1 MKLFIEIFNS
11 FSNKEK
17 KTFIFVLFFTI
28 IVGFLETLS
37 IGSLIPMVSI
47 LAEDNSTSNIHL
59 LNPILKSISPL
70 NFFKTE
76 LSSNYQTIL
85 FFGALTLVFLIL
97 LVKTIFLQF
106 TNFIKFNFI
115 FLLKKNISKNLFLFY
130 LKTDYLNFAK
140 QNSSEYLRNISIEVS
155 NYINLVS
162 IYYTV
167 FFECLFLF
175 GMILILLIINPFQI
189 FFISFLIFSISL
201 IFYYLMKK
209 KIKTIGDQ
217 RFDAEAKKIKYLQ
230 QGFEGFREINI
241 YNKHDQFIS
250 LFDLQSKIET
260 RSNAIANFFR
270 GVPRSLLELTGFLI
284 LIFIISFY
292 FINELSTNTILLKV
306 AIMAV
311 CIIRI
316 IPIISSLIAS
326 FQQIKYYEL
335 SSKKILKELNILK
348 KKNESYKIY
357 DQQKGINIKLK
368 NELFLK
374 DINFKYPESKEY
386 LFQNLNLK
394 INKNSIV
401 GIQGESGSGKST
413 LIDLI
418 LGFLEPSSG
427 KIYVD
432 QLNVGK
438 NIEIWQKNLSF
449 VPQKPFILDD
459 TIKNNIIFGD
469 KNINQDLLENSVKN
483 SGCQNFVNNLDEKLN
498 FRVGERGNKLSGG
511 QIQRI
516 AIARALYNNTQI
528 LIFDEFTSALDNETE
543 VEILEQIN
551 RLKMNKTIII
561 SSHKISTLKI
571 CDEVFSIKNK
581 KIIKV

>member
-47 LAEDNSTSNIHL
+47 LAEDNSTSNLHL

-70 NFFKTE
+70 NFFNTE
-76 LSSNYQTIL
+76 LSSNNQTTL
-85 FFGALTLVFLIL
+85 FFGALTLVFCIL
-97 LVKTIFLQF
+97 LIKTIFLQF

-115 FLLKKNISKNLFLFY
+115 FLLKKNISRNLFLFY

-189 FFISFLIFSISL
+189 FLISFFIFSISL

-209 KIKTIGDQ
+209 KIKIIGDQ
-217 RFDAEAKKIKYLQ
+217 RFDSEAKKIKYLQ

-241 YNKHDQFIS
+241 YKKHDEFIS

-335 SSKKILKELNILK
+335 SSKKILKELNILE
-348 KKNESYKIY
+348 KKNISNKIH
-357 DQQKGINIKLK
+357 DQQKRINIVLNNKLSLR
-368 NELFLK
+368 E
-374 DINFKYPESKEY
+374 INFKYPESKDY
-386 LFQNLNLK
+386 LFLNLNLE

-418 LGFLEPSSG
+418 LGFLEPNSG

-438 NIEIWQKNLSF
+438 NVETWQKNLSF

-469 KNINQDLLENSVKN
+469 KDINQDLLENSVKN
-483 SGCQNFVNNLDEKLN
+483 SGCLNFINNLDEKLN

-516 AIARALYNNTQI
+516 AIARALYNNAQI

-543 VEILEQIN
+543 EEILEQIN
-551 RLKMNKTIII
+551 RLKVNKTIII

>member
-1 MKLFIEIFNS
+1 M
-11 FSNKEK
+11 
-17 KTFIFVLFFTI
+17 
-28 IVGFLETLS
+28 
-37 IGSLIPMVSI
+37 
-47 LAEDNSTSNIHL
+47 
-59 LNPILKSISPL
+59 
-70 NFFKTE
+70 
-76 LSSNYQTIL
+76 
-85 FFGALTLVFLIL
+85 
-97 LVKTIFLQF
+97 
-106 TNFIKFNFI
+106 
-115 FLLKKNISKNLFLFY
+115 
-130 LKTDYLNFAK
+130 
-140 QNSSEYLRNISIEVS
+140 
-155 NYINLVS
+155 
-162 IYYTV
+162 
-167 FFECLFLF
+167 
-175 GMILILLIINPFQI
+175 
-189 FFISFLIFSISL
+189 
-201 IFYYLMKK
+201 
-209 KIKTIGDQ
+209 
-217 RFDAEAKKIKYLQ
+217 
-230 QGFEGFREINI
+230 
-241 YNKHDQFIS
+241 
-250 LFDLQSKIET
+250 
-260 RSNAIANFFR
+260 
-270 GVPRSLLELTGFLI
+270 
-284 LIFIISFY
+284 
-292 FINELSTNTILLKV
+292 
-306 AIMAV
+306 
-311 CIIRI
+311 
-316 IPIISSLIAS
+316 
-326 FQQIKYYEL
+326 
-335 SSKKILKELNILK
+335 
-348 KKNESYKIY
+348 
-357 DQQKGINIKLK
+357 
-368 NELFLK
+368 K